1 MQFFGPPCCSLCGSP
16 LPLVKVWWKADTARG
31 MYLCTKTGVSC
42 PMCGAKFIILQARAV
57 LVGIIICF
65 GSPVLALSAA
75 FGLERR
81 LSHHLN
87 SFAMVVVLIVALAL
101 TTAAHIL

>member
-1 MQFFGPPCCSLCGSP
+1 
-16 LPLVKVWWKADTARG
+16 
-31 MYLCTKTGVSC
+31 
-42 PMCGAKFIILQARAV
+42 MCGAKFIILQARAV

-101 TTAAHIL
+101 TTAAHILITPRFARVRIAANNESADFPLSRQRHAQGI